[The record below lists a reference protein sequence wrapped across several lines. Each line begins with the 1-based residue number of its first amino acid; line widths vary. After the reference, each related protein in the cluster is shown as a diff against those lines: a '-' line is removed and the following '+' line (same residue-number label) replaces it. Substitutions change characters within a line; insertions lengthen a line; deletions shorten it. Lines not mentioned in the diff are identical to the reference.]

1 MFESVRATMDAI
13 LASHPWSGELAGIL
27 PLSAVIDFLDVPRTL
42 HTFQLT
48 GNQPLWCWSITPS
61 ASRLLLS
68 NRKAQNNC
76 YLDDFGASLSPLCLD
91 GRYGDLYHMASP
103 ETLRLYLETL
113 KSKKIRNNHKNMS
126 EPDRRI
132 QNLEVIHMHRTEQSS
147 RSGFSLYFLVA
158 HVMGW
163 VFFLGL
169 FALSVALHCYITL
182 GFLAT
187 IILSGAVVYFIH
199 GSERRN
205 FQPRGGSEYNRVI
218 ITAMHMNETNWQV
231 FYGESSVLNSVL
243 NNPFLSTK
251 GPTGTPGVLRFVLRL
266 CIISQWGFA
275 IGAATLKGW
284 DSYFITFWIMFCIFW
299 HTYPFAPEKIV
310 KNWMEGYAGVRMD
323 RYEVQLASRRAML
336 NTIIALN
343 PDTFKFDEA
352 MEKDTTV
359 FCDGAFRWIDPILKE
374 SEDRAQWE
382 ESTRL
387 AMIKARPSSGDRSGH
402 SSEIINEGHE
412 ESSAAGTSIKINK
425 QAHWYTKILEGI
437 EVAAK
442 IRDEAGTFGRRLI

>member
-1 MFESVRATMDAI
+1 MFESVRATMNAI
-13 LASHPWSGELAGIL
+13 LAGHPWSEELAVIL
-27 PLSAVIDFLDVPRTL
+27 PLSALIDFLDVPRTL

-68 NRKAQNNC
+68 NRKVQYNC

-103 ETLRLYLETL
+103 ETLRLYLENL
-113 KSKKIRNNHKNMS
+113 KSKQIHNNHENMS
-126 EPDRRI
+126 EADRRI
-132 QNLEVIHMHRTEQSS
+132 QNLEVIHMHRTEQFS
-147 RSGFSLYFLVA
+147 RSGLSLRFLVA
-158 HVMGW
+158 HLMGW

-169 FALSVALHCYITL
+169 FALSAVLQCYITL
-182 GFLAT
+182 AFLAT
-187 IILSGAVVYFIH
+187 IILSGAVVYFVH
-199 GSERRN
+199 GGERRK

-231 FYGESSVLNSVL
+231 FYGESSILNSVL
-243 NNPFLSTK
+243 NNPLLSTK
-251 GPTGTPGVLRFVLRL
+251 GPTATQGVLRFILRL

-284 DSYFITFWIMFCIFW
+284 DSYFITFWIIFCIFS
-299 HTYPFAPEKIV
+299 HAYLFAPEQIV
-310 KNWMEGYAGVRMD
+310 KNWMEVHAGVRMD

-343 PDTFKFDEA
+343 PDTFKADEA
-352 MEKDTTV
+352 TKKDTTI
-359 FCDGAFRWIDPILKE
+359 FCDGAFKWIDPILKE
-374 SEDRAQWE
+374 SEDRKQWE

-387 AMIKARPSSGDRSGH
+387 IMIEARPSSGDTSGH
-402 SSEIINEGHE
+402 SFEAINEGHG
-412 ESSAAGTSIKINK
+412 ESSAARTSIKINK
-425 QAHWYTKILEGI
+425 GAHWYNKILEGI
-437 EVAAK
+437 EMAAK
-442 IRDEAGTFGRRLI
+442 IRDEAGL